1 MFNVAS
7 KPEGRVLRPSE
18 VLQRILNT
26 LSAVFLGVMA
36 FAICAQV
43 FGRYVLD
50 DAPGWSEEV
59 AKFLMAWMTMVAA
72 GALVRDDG
80 HISVTVL
87 TDRLPSAVAM
97 LIAALRDMLI
107 LGMAMILAYF
117 GFLFAEFGLNS
128 RASATEISMA
138 WAYAAIPAGGLL
150 VAVMLVLKR
159 IEDFRDRR
167 EARQ

>member
-1 MFNVAS
+1 MLNVPS
-7 KPEGRVLRPSE
+7 KLEGRLLRPSE
-18 VLQRILNT
+18 ILQRILNT
-26 LSAVFLGVMA
+26 LSAIFLGVMA

-72 GALVRDDG
+72 GALIRDDG

-87 TDRLPSAVAM
+87 TDRLPSAVAV
-97 LIAALRDMLI
+97 LIAGLRDLLI
-107 LGMAMILAYF
+107 LAMAVMLTYF

-138 WAYAAIPAGGLL
+138 WPYAAIPAGGLL

-159 IEDFRDRR
+159 IEDFQGRQ